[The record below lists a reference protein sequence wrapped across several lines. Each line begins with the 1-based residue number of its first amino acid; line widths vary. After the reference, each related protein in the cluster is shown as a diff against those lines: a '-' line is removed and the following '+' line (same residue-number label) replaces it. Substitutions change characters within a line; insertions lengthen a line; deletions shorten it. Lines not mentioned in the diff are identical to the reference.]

1 MLPESVMLEKVP
13 YRLEAAT
20 SAVCTCGH
28 DKHHVMVSA
37 APEYTFSGW
46 CLILIGI
53 SATPKAI
60 SYTCRKCE
68 QVIERTTDAK
78 VISETRLWG

>member
-1 MLPESVMLEKVP
+1 MLPEGVTLEKVP
-13 YRLEAAT
+13 HRSVTAR
-20 SAVCTCGH
+20 SSVCACGH
-28 DKHHVMVSA
+28 DKGHVLVSA

-60 SYTCRKCE
+60 SYTCRQCE
-68 QVIERTTDAK
+68 QVIERTTDPK

>member
-13 YRLEAAT
+13 YRVDAAT
-20 SAVCTCGH
+20 SSACRCGH

-37 APEYTFSGW
+37 SPEYTFSGW

-53 SATPKAI
+53 TATPKAL
-60 SYTCRKCE
+60 SYTCRQCE
-68 QVIERTTDAK
+68 QVIERTTDPK
-78 VISETRLWG
+78 VIAETRLWG

>member
-1 MLPESVMLEKVP
+1 MLEKVA
-13 YRLEAAT
+13 YRLEASPST
-20 SAVCTCGH
+20 SCTCGH

-53 SATPKAI
+53 SATPRAI
-60 SYTCRKCE
+60 SFTCRQCE
-68 QVIERTTDAK
+68 QVIERTTDPK
-78 VISETRLWG
+78 VIAETRLWG